1 MKNSFL
7 AFVTLAGIIVLGL
20 TGCTSKGFVQE
31 QISQAMIPVQSQAE
45 KNKAEIASLKE
56 KTIGLNENQQKFS
69 KTAEEAL
76 ARAEK
81 ALTRAEKALTRA
93 DKALTRADKALTHA
107 EEVGTVAKGKLL
119 FEVTLTDES
128 VHFGFDV
135 SSLSDEAKAAL
146 DSFAKRVKAD
156 NKNVYIEI
164 QGHTDSVGTDAYNL
178 HLGMVRSE
186 AAKTYLYTQHGIPL
200 HRMSIFSYGESKP
213 VVEND
218 TPQNRAINRR
228 ITIVVVE

>member
-7 AFVTLAGIIVLGL
+7 AFAALAGIIVLGL
-20 TGCTSKGFVQE
+20 TGCASKGFVQE
-31 QISQAMIPVQSQAE
+31 QISQAMNPVQSQAE
-45 KNKAEIASLKE
+45 KNKAEIAALKE
-56 KTIGLNENQQKFS
+56 TTTGLNENQQKFS

-81 ALTRAEKALTRA
+81 ALTS
-93 DKALTRADKALTHA
+93 A
-107 EEVGTVAKGKLL
+107 EEAGTLAKGKLL

-135 SSLSDEAKAAL
+135 STLSDEAKAAL
-146 DSFAKRVKAD
+146 DYFAKRVKAD

-164 QGHTDSVGTDAYNL
+164 QGHTDGVGTDAYNL
-178 HLGMVRSE
+178 RLGMVRAE

-200 HRMSIFSYGESKP
+200 HRTSTFSYGESKP
-213 VVEND
+213 IAEND

>member
-7 AFVTLAGIIVLGL
+7 AFVALAGIIVLGL
-20 TGCTSKGFVQE
+20 TGCASKGFVQE
-31 QISQAMIPVQSQAE
+31 QISQAMNPVQSQAE
-45 KNKAEIASLKE
+45 KNKAEIAALKE
-56 KTIGLNENQQKFS
+56 TTTGLNENQQKFS

-81 ALTRAEKALTRA
+81 ALTV
-93 DKALTRADKALTHA
+93 ADKALTHA
-107 EEVGTVAKGKLL
+107 EEAGTLAKGKLL
-119 FEVTLTDES
+119 FAVTLTDES

-178 HLGMVRSE
+178 QLGMVRAE
-186 AAKTYLYTQHGIPL
+186 VAKTYLYTQHGIPL

-213 VVEND
+213 IEEND
-218 TPQNRAINRR
+218 TPQNRATNRR
-228 ITIVVVE
+228 ITIVVIE

>member
-20 TGCTSKGFVQE
+20 TGCASKGFVQE
-31 QISQAMIPVQSQAE
+31 QISQAMSPVQSQAE
-45 KNKAEIASLKE
+45 NNTAEIAALKE
-56 KTIGLNENQQKFS
+56 TTTGLNENQQKFS

-81 ALTRAEKALTRA
+81 ALTRA
-93 DKALTRADKALTHA
+93 DKALTHA
-107 EEVGTVAKGKLL
+107 EEAGTVAKGKLL
-119 FEVTLTDES
+119 FAVTLTDES

-213 VVEND
+213 IEEND

>member
-7 AFVTLAGIIVLGL
+7 AFVALAGIILLGL
-20 TGCTSKGFVQE
+20 TGCATKGFVQE

-45 KNKAEIASLKE
+45 KNKAEIVALKE
-56 KTIGLNENQQKFS
+56 TTTGLNENQQKFS

-81 ALTRAEKALTRA
+81 ALTSAK
-93 DKALTRADKALTHA
+93 KALTHA
-107 EEVGTVAKGKLL
+107 EEVGKLAKGKLL
-119 FEVTLTDES
+119 FEVTFTDES

-135 SSLSDEAKAAL
+135 SNLSGEAKAAL
-146 DSFAKRVKAD
+146 DYFAKRVKAE

-164 QGHTDSVGTDAYNL
+164 QGHTDSVGTDEYNL
-178 HLGMVRSE
+178 RLGMARAK
-186 AAKTYLYTQHGIPL
+186 AAKTYLYTQHSIPL

-213 VVEND
+213 IAEND

-228 ITIVVVE
+228 ITIVVIE

>member
-7 AFVTLAGIIVLGL
+7 AFFALAGIILLGL
-20 TGCTSKGFVQE
+20 TGCASKGFVQE

-45 KNKAEIASLKE
+45 ENKAEIAALKE
-56 KTIGLNENQQKFS
+56 TTTGLNENQQKFS

-81 ALTRAEKALTRA
+81 ALTSAEKALTSA
-93 DKALTRADKALTHA
+93 EKALTHA
-107 EEVGTVAKGKLL
+107 EEAGTLAKGKLL
-119 FEVTLTDES
+119 FEVTFTDES

-135 SSLSDEAKAAL
+135 SSLSGEAKAAL
-146 DSFAKRVKAD
+146 DYFAKRVKAE

-178 HLGMVRSE
+178 RLGMARAEV
-186 AAKTYLYTQHGIPL
+186 AKTYLYTQHRIPL

-213 VVEND
+213 IAEND

>member
-1 MKNSFL
+1 MKNSF
-7 AFVTLAGIIVLGL
+7 FVFVALAGIIVLGL
-20 TGCTSKGFVQE
+20 TGCASKGFVQE

-45 KNKAEIASLKE
+45 KNKAEIAALKE
-56 KTIGLNENQQKFS
+56 TTTGLNENQQKFS

-81 ALTRAEKALTRA
+81 ALTH
-93 DKALTRADKALTHA
+93 ADKALTHA
-107 EEVGTVAKGKLL
+107 EEAGTLAKGKLL

-135 SSLSDEAKAAL
+135 RNLSDEAKAAL
-146 DSFAKRVKAD
+146 DYFAKRVKAE
-156 NKNVYIEI
+156 NKNVYMEI

-178 HLGMVRSE
+178 QLGMARAK

-213 VVEND
+213 VAEND

-228 ITIVVVE
+228 ITIVVLE

>member
-7 AFVTLAGIIVLGL
+7 AFVALAGIIVLGL
-20 TGCTSKGFVQE
+20 TGCASKGFVQE
-31 QISQAMIPVQSQAE
+31 QISQAMNPVQSQAE
-45 KNKAEIASLKE
+45 KNKAEIAALKE
-56 KTIGLNENQQKFS
+56 TTTGLNENQQKFS

-81 ALTRAEKALTRA
+81 ALT
-93 DKALTRADKALTHA
+93 HA
-107 EEVGTVAKGKLL
+107 EEAGTVAKGKLL
-119 FEVTLTDES
+119 FAVTFTDES

-135 SSLSDEAKAAL
+135 STLSDEAKAAL

-178 HLGMVRSE
+178 QLGMVRAE
-186 AAKTYLYTQHGIPL
+186 AAKTYLYTQHGVPL

>member
-7 AFVTLAGIIVLGL
+7 AFVALAGIIVLGL
-20 TGCTSKGFVQE
+20 AGCASKGFVQE
-31 QISQAMIPVQSQAE
+31 QISQAMNPVQSQAE
-45 KNKAEIASLKE
+45 NNKAEIAALKE
-56 KTIGLNENQQKFS
+56 TTTGLNENQQKFS

-76 ARAEK
+76 ARAEE
-81 ALTRAEKALTRA
+81 ALTPAE
-93 DKALTRADKALTHA
+93 KALTHA
-107 EEVGTVAKGKLL
+107 EEAGTLAKGKLL
-119 FEVTLTDES
+119 FEVTFTDES

-135 SSLSDEAKAAL
+135 STLSDEPKAAL
-146 DSFAKRVKAD
+146 DDFAERVKTE

-178 HLGMVRSE
+178 RLGMTRAK
-186 AAKTYLYTQHGIPL
+186 AAKTYLYTQHAIPL

-228 ITIVVVE
+228 ITIVVVG

>member
-7 AFVTLAGIIVLGL
+7 AFAALAGIILLGL
-20 TGCTSKGFVQE
+20 TGCATKGFVQD

-45 KNKAEIASLKE
+45 ENKAEIAALKE
-56 KTIGLNENQQKFS
+56 TTTGLNENQQKFS

-76 ARAEK
+76 ARAEE
-81 ALTRAEKALTRA
+81 ALTSAK
-93 DKALTRADKALTHA
+93 KALTHA
-107 EEVGTVAKGKLL
+107 EEVGKLAKGKLL
-119 FEVTLTDES
+119 FEVTFTDES
-128 VHFGFDV
+128 VHYGFDL
-135 SSLSDEAKAAL
+135 SNLSDEAKAAL
-146 DSFAKRVKAD
+146 DYFAERMKTE

-178 HLGMVRSE
+178 RLGMARAK
-186 AAKTYLYTQHGIPL
+186 AAKTYLYTQHSIPL

-213 VVEND
+213 IAEND

-228 ITIVVVE
+228 ITIVVIE

>member
-7 AFVTLAGIIVLGL
+7 VFVTLAGIIVLGL
-20 TGCTSKGFVQE
+20 TGCASKGFVQE
-31 QISQAMIPVQSQAE
+31 QIFQAMSPVQSQAE
-45 KNKAEIASLKE
+45 NNTAEIAALKE
-56 KTIGLNENQQKFS
+56 TTTGLNENQQKFS

-81 ALTRAEKALTRA
+81 ALTRA
-93 DKALTRADKALTHA
+93 DKALTHA
-107 EEVGTVAKGKLL
+107 EEAGTVAKGKLL
-119 FEVTLTDES
+119 FAVTLTDES

-213 VVEND
+213 IEEND

>member
-1 MKNSFL
+1 MKNLFLSFV
-7 AFVTLAGIIVLGL
+7 ALAGIILLGL
-20 TGCTSKGFVQE
+20 TGCATKSFVQE
-31 QISQAMIPVQSQAE
+31 QISQAMHPVQSQAE
-45 KNKAEIASLKE
+45 KNKAEIAALKE
-56 KTIGLNENQQKFS
+56 TTTGLNENQQKFS

-81 ALTRAEKALTRA
+81 ALTSAK
-93 DKALTRADKALTHA
+93 KALTHA
-107 EEVGTVAKGKLL
+107 EEAGKLAKGKLL
-119 FEVTLTDES
+119 FEVTFTDES

-135 SSLSDEAKAAL
+135 SNLSDEAKAAL
-146 DSFAKRVKAD
+146 DYFAKRVKAE

-178 HLGMVRSE
+178 RLGMARAG

-213 VVEND
+213 IAEND
-218 TPQNRAINRR
+218 TPQNRATNRR
-228 ITIVVVE
+228 ITIVVIE

>member
-7 AFVTLAGIIVLGL
+7 AFFALAGIILLGL
-20 TGCTSKGFVQE
+20 TGCASKGFVQE

-45 KNKAEIASLKE
+45 ENKAEIAALKE
-56 KTIGLNENQQKFS
+56 TTTGLNENQQKFS

-81 ALTRAEKALTRA
+81 ALTSAEKALTS
-93 DKALTRADKALTHA
+93 A
-107 EEVGTVAKGKLL
+107 EEAGKLAKGKLL
-119 FEVTLTDES
+119 FYVTFTDES

-135 SSLSDEAKAAL
+135 SNLSGEAKAAL
-146 DSFAKRVKAD
+146 DYFAKRVKAE

-178 HLGMVRSE
+178 RLGMARAK
-186 AAKTYLYTQHGIPL
+186 AAKTYLYTQHRIPL

-213 VVEND
+213 IAEND

>member
-7 AFVTLAGIIVLGL
+7 SFVALAGIILLGL
-20 TGCTSKGFVQE
+20 TGCASKGFVQE
-31 QISQAMIPVQSQAE
+31 QISQAIIPVQSQAE
-45 KNKAEIASLKE
+45 KNNTEIAALKE
-56 KTIGLNENQQKFS
+56 TTTGLNENQQKFS

-76 ARAEK
+76 ARAEE
-81 ALTRAEKALTRA
+81 ALTSAK
-93 DKALTRADKALTHA
+93 KALTHA
-107 EEVGTVAKGKLL
+107 EEAGIVAKGKLL
-119 FEVTLTDES
+119 FEVTFTDES
-128 VHFGFDV
+128 VHFDFDV
-135 SSLSDEAKAAL
+135 SNLSGEAKVAL
-146 DSFAKRVKAD
+146 DYFAERVKAE

-178 HLGMVRSE
+178 RLGMARAK

-228 ITIVVVE
+228 ITIVVIE